1 MPSTGTYGTRV
12 LLRPIRAILKPLATQ
27 SAYSPI
33 ETIVLF
39 SVIGTLAYFHIL
51 SAIKHS
57 SFLAPRVP
65 STLRPNHALLRDNE
79 WVNIRESTWYE
90 AVQKSA
96 DSIELQQFV
105 FSLPPP
111 GHASK
116 EVRIHPPSMIFLKL
130 NSFFFF
136 LVFIRIS
143 RPWFRFPLALCYQ
156 LYRTSY

>member
-1 MPSTGTYGTRV
+1 
-12 LLRPIRAILKPLATQ
+12 LATQ

-57 SFLAPRVP
+57 SFLAPPVP

-79 WVNIRESTWYE
+79 WVNIRENTWYD
-90 AVQKSA
+90 AMQKSA

-111 GHASK
+111 GRTSK
-116 EVRIHPPSMIFLKL
+116 EVR
-130 NSFFFF
+130 SF
-136 LVFIRIS
+136 
-143 RPWFRFPLALCYQ
+143 RPLHHLPCSNFYF
-156 LYRTSY
+156 SF